1 MANGSDDGAVNSA
14 AALLQAALE
23 HHRAGRLPE
32 AEPLYRQV
40 LAVDPG
46 HARALHL
53 LGFLAYQSGLN
64 ERAIEL
70 IGKAIEQ
77 NPAEAACHSD
87 LGLALQAEGRLDE
100 AAAAYGRALA
110 LDPEL
115 AQAHYNLGNALQE
128 MGRLGAAISCYER
141 ALGLSPDYAEAH
153 CNLGIALRKQGKLAE
168 ALPCF
173 GRALALKWD
182 YPGAHCNLGNVL
194 LDQGRL
200 EAALAAYRRALAFDP
215 NHVPAH
221 TALLLSLSYHPA
233 TSIETLVAEHRN
245 FDARHARRLLPVP
258 VSHANDRSPD
268 RRLRIGYV
276 SPDFRAHSVAWFL
289 EPVLRAHDRAAVELF
304 CYAELAQPDS
314 VTEMLQPLAD
324 RWRMTFGRS
333 DAAVAAQIRA
343 DAIDILVD
351 LAGHTAG
358 NRLLVFARKPAPVQA
373 SWLGYPATTGLS
385 AIDYRL
391 VDAVTDPPGTAD
403 PQANEQLVRLP
414 GGFLC
419 YRPARD
425 LRAPVPPP
433 CLTGQAVTFGSFN
446 NPAKLCEATLD
457 AWAALLRRL
466 PEARLLLKGKPFC
479 DEATRAL
486 MLARFAERGIAP
498 ERIELVGWL
507 ADPAEHMMLYDR
519 IDIALDPFPYNG
531 TTTTCEALS
540 MGVPV
545 VSLRGDR
552 HAGRVGASLLGQVG
566 LPELVAGSVEDYLAI
581 AAGLAADPQSL
592 AALRSS
598 LRARMLSSPL
608 CDVSG
613 FTRRLEATY
622 RSLWQ
627 AWCAAQ

>member
-1 MANGSDDGAVNSA
+1 MTGPDHSGSQDEQIAVA
-14 AALLQAALE
+14 IQ
-23 HHRAGRLPE
+23 HHRAGRLAD
-32 AEPLYRQV
+32 AEQLYEQI
-40 LAVDPG
+40 LALDPA

-53 LGFLAYQSGLN
+53 LGFLAYQSGRN
-64 ERAIEL
+64 DRAVAL

-77 NPAEAACHSD
+77 NPADASCHSD
-87 LGLALQAEGRLDE
+87 LGLALQADGRFEE
-100 AAAAYGRALA
+100 AATAYGRALA
-110 LDPEL
+110 LDPQL

-128 MGRLGAAISCYER
+128 MGRLSDAVSCYER
-141 ALGLSPDYAEAH
+141 ALGLRPDYAEAH
-153 CNLGIALRKQGKLAE
+153 CNLGIAFRKQGKLAE

-182 YPGAHCNLGNVL
+182 YPGAHSNLGNVL

-200 EAALAAYRRALAFDP
+200 DAALAAYRRALGLDP
-215 NHVPAH
+215 NHLPAH
-221 TALLLSLSYHPA
+221 TALLLSLNYHA
-233 TSIETLVAEHRN
+233 AIAIETLVAEHRN
-245 FDARHARRLLPVP
+245 FDAQHARRLLPVP
-258 VSHANDRSPD
+258 AFHANDRSPD

-289 EPVLRAHDRAAVELF
+289 EPVLRTHDRGAVDLF

-314 VTEMLQPLAD
+314 VTAILRPLAD
-324 RWRMTFGRS
+324 QWRMTYGRS

-358 NRLLVFARKPAPVQA
+358 NRLLVLARKPAPVQV

-403 PQANEQLVRLP
+403 GQASEQLVRLP
-414 GGFLC
+414 GGLLC
-419 YRPARD
+419 YGPPRD
-425 LRAPVPPP
+425 LRAPLPPP
-433 CLTGQAVTFGSFN
+433 CLASQAVTFGSFN
-446 NPAKLCEATLD
+446 NPAKLSEASLD
-457 AWAALLRRL
+457 AWAALLRQL
-466 PEARLLLKGKPFC
+466 PTARLLLKGKPFC

-486 MLARFAERGIAP
+486 TLARFAERGIAA

-507 ADPAEHMMLYDR
+507 ANPAEHMMLYDR

-531 TTTTCEALS
+531 TTTTCEALW

-566 LPELVAGSVEDYLAI
+566 LPELVADSFEHYLAI
-581 AAGLAADPQSL
+581 AAGLAANPQGL
-592 AALRSS
+592 ATLRSS
-598 LRARMLSSPL
+598 MRARMLSSPL

-613 FTRRLEATY
+613 FTRELEQTY